1 MFSWWGERTVG
12 RASWRPALSV
22 IVLSALMLS
31 DPALAQQRDAGW
43 WVVVGSYPS
52 TPPARQQGDL
62 QRVSAAA
69 RRCGLRPINDDF
81 SEVRRLSARTERLRC
96 WGVCIAP
103 GSRAHPGHCAAV
115 FSRRVR
121 EAGPILGRIS

>member
-12 RASWRPALSV
+12 PANWRLALSV

-69 RRCGLRPINDDF
+69 RRCGLRPINDD
-81 SEVRRLSARTERLRC
+81 SAKFAGFRPGLNVFVVGAFASRPEAERTQAIAQRC
-96 WGVCIAP
+96 FP
-103 GSRAHPGHCAAV
+103 GAYVKQARY
-115 FSRRVR
+115 
-121 EAGPILGRIS
+121 LGE